1 LSWPS
6 SAPSSASPDQAQPGI
21 PPLPSSS
28 PWQRLLRTVLAWS
41 LALTTLLIAGD
52 RPALAARTTNSYD
65 GNIYALYAGNGSL
78 VPPRS
83 TLEQALAD
91 HRPVLL
97 AFYLDD
103 SADSKTFA
111 PTLSELQRLWG
122 PVTELILLPTDP
134 LQGRSD
140 TGPTD
145 PAHYWNGTIPQVVV
159 LDQRGTVRL
168 DASGQVDVDAVNAV
182 LSEITGLTLP
192 EAGRSSRSFEVN
204 ELNSE
209 IVASS

>member
-1 LSWPS
+1 MLAATLAWVLLV
-6 SAPSSASPDQAQPGI
+6 SALMVGAASP
-21 PPLPSSS
+21 
-28 PWQRLLRTVLAWS
+28 AW
-41 LALTTLLIAGD
+41 
-52 RPALAARTTNSYD
+52 AARNTNSYD

-91 HRPVLL
+91 HRPVVL

-122 PVTELILLPTDP
+122 PVVELILLPTDP
-134 LQGRSD
+134 LQGRAD
-140 TGPTD
+140 NGRTD
-145 PAHYWNGTIPQVVV
+145 PAHYWTGSIPQVVV
-159 LDQRGTVRL
+159 LDAEGTVRL
-168 DASGQVDVDAVNAV
+168 DASGQVDVDAINAV
-182 LSEITGLTLP
+182 LAEITGLALP
-192 EAGRSSRSFEVN
+192 EEGRSSRSFEVN

-209 IVASS
+209 IVSRS

>member
-1 LSWPS
+1 M
-6 SAPSSASPDQAQPGI
+6 
-21 PPLPSSS
+21 
-28 PWQRLLRTVLAWS
+28 VLAVS
-41 LALTTLLIAGD
+41 AFVLGGVE
-52 RPALAARTTNSYD
+52 PAAAARTTNSYD

-83 TLEQALAD
+83 SLEQALAD

-122 PVTELILLPTDP
+122 PVVELILLPTDP
-134 LQGRSD
+134 LQGRAE
-140 TGPTD
+140 TGPSD
-145 PAHYWNGTIPQVVV
+145 PAHYWNGSIPQVVV
-159 LDQRGTVRL
+159 LDADGTLRF
-168 DASGQVDVDAVNAV
+168 DASGQVDIDAINTV
-182 LSEITGLTLP
+182 LSSITGLTLP
-192 EAGRSSRSFEVN
+192 ENGRSSRSFEVN

-209 IVASS
+209 IVSRS

>member
-1 LSWPS
+1 MLPEVLLAVLSLILVLTTS
-6 SAPSSASPDQAQPGI
+6 VLAGASP
-21 PPLPSSS
+21 
-28 PWQRLLRTVLAWS
+28 AW
-41 LALTTLLIAGD
+41 
-52 RPALAARTTNSYD
+52 AARTTNSYD

-83 TLEQALAD
+83 TLEQALKD

-97 AFYLDD
+97 SFFLDD

-122 PVTELILLPTDP
+122 PVVELILLPTDP
-134 LQGRSD
+134 LQGRVD

-145 PAHYWNGTIPQVVV
+145 PAHYWNGSIPQVVV
-159 LDQRGTVRL
+159 LDASGKLRF
-168 DASGQVDVDAVNAV
+168 DSSGQVDVDAINAV
-182 LSEITGLTLP
+182 LSEVTGLALP
-192 EAGRSSRSFEVN
+192 EGGKVSSSFEVN

-209 IVASS
+209 IVARS

>member
-1 LSWPS
+1 MRCLSPA
-6 SAPSSASPDQAQPGI
+6 SAATIPAAAPGSVL
-21 PPLPSSS
+21 PLRFQS
-28 PWQRLLRTVLAWS
+28 WLAAVLAMVMVVATVLV
-41 LALTTLLIAGD
+41 G
-52 RPALAARTTNSYD
+52 RVEPAAAARTTNSYD

-83 TLEQALAD
+83 TLEQALND
-91 HRPVLL
+91 HRPVVL

-122 PVTELILLPTDP
+122 PVVELILLPTDP
-134 LQGRSD
+134 LQGRAE
-140 TGPTD
+140 TGPSD

-159 LDQRGTVRL
+159 LDAEGSLRF
-168 DASGQVDVDAVNAV
+168 DASGQVDVDAINTV
-182 LSEITGLTLP
+182 LASVTGLALP
-192 EAGRSSRSFEVN
+192 ENGRSSRSLEVN

-209 IVASS
+209 IVSRS

>member
-1 LSWPS
+1 MPA
-6 SAPSSASPDQAQPGI
+6 SAAQHPAVALGRVR
-21 PPLPSSS
+21 PHLA
-28 PWQRLLRTVLAWS
+28 QRLLGAALSLILVLTALVAAGADPAW
-41 LALTTLLIAGD
+41 
-52 RPALAARTTNSYD
+52 AARNTNSYD

-83 TLEQALAD
+83 SLDQALSD

-122 PVTELILLPTDP
+122 PVVELILLPTDP
-134 LQGRSD
+134 LQNRPES
-140 TGPTD
+140 GPTD
-145 PAHYWNGTIPQVVV
+145 PAHYWNGSIPQVV
-159 LDQRGTVRL
+159 LL
-168 DASGQVDVDAVNAV
+168 DADGRVRFDRSGQVDVDAINAV
-182 LSEITGLTLP
+182 LSEITGVALP
-192 EAGRSSRSFEVN
+192 EGGSLSRSLEVN

-209 IVASS
+209 IVSRS